1 MQTSMEGR
9 KEGRIPEECA
19 KSIIITM
26 PKKRDL
32 GETQCSNYITIS
44 LLNRMAKVLTMVLL
58 EKTKSTGGVIY
69 VGRTA
74 GFIKDRNTIQQ
85 ILILRLIAEKSKRK
99 ERKVYHY
106 RFIDFHKALE
116 ILNSKT
122 SHGRC
127 LNRTFTELARD

>member
-1 MQTSMEGR
+1 
-9 KEGRIPEECA
+9 
-19 KSIIITM
+19 M

-74 GFIKDRNTIQQ
+74 GFRKDRNTIQQ
-85 ILILRLIAEKSKRK
+85 ILILRLIAVEVEKKRK
-99 ERKVYHY
+99 KGVS
-106 RFIDFHKALE
+106 L
-116 ILNSKT
+116 
-122 SHGRC
+122 
-127 LNRTFTELARD
+127 

>member
-1 MQTSMEGR
+1 
-9 KEGRIPEECA
+9 
-19 KSIIITM
+19 M

-74 GFIKDRNTIQQ
+74 GFRKDRNTIQQ

-106 RFIDFHKALE
+106 SFIDFHNALE

>member
-1 MQTSMEGR
+1 
-9 KEGRIPEECA
+9 
-19 KSIIITM
+19 M

-74 GFIKDRNTIQQ
+74 GFRKDRNTIQQ
-85 ILILRLIAEKSKRK
+85 ILILRLIAVEVEKKRK

-106 RFIDFHKALE
+106 RFIDFHNALE